1 MGGIGGRSVE
11 TANGVSNSFALWQ
24 PPSPSLPLPKG
35 WPQRGSQPPPA
46 REGADKT
53 AVASGAGSVQ
63 GARMRTERDS
73 MGEMQVPDGALYGAS
88 TQRAVLNFP
97 ISGHRMPAAFI
108 RGLGLVK
115 AVCAR
120 VNGGLGR
127 LPPELAAAVERA
139 AREIAAGEWADQF
152 PVDVF
157 QTGSG
162 TSTNLNLNEVIARR
176 ATALAPGAGPAHPND
191 HVNLGQSSNDIIP
204 SALHVSVAL
213 ALRRELGPAL
223 TLLHE
228 TLADRARAFAAII
241 KAGRTHLM
249 DAVPVTLGQ
258 VFSGYAAQVA
268 KALARNDAALA
279 ALRELAVGGTAVGTG
294 LNTHPDFARRVC
306 LQLSSET
313 GLLFL
318 EAANH
323 FEAQG
328 ARDGCAEVAGL
339 LAATAG
345 ALAKIAGDL
354 RLLGSGPR
362 NGLGELKLPAIQ
374 PGSSIM
380 PGKVNPVL
388 CESVIQVGHY
398 VQGLALAVQSAAR
411 DGQLELNAT
420 LPLQAHALHEITRC
434 LAGAARQF
442 AVACVAGIEAD
453 ADRCRENVE
462 RSLMLVTALTPV
474 IGYDTA
480 AAVAKEA
487 HATGRTLREVVLA
500 RGLMDAAAL
509 EVALDPQRMLQS

>member
-1 MGGIGGRSVE
+1 
-11 TANGVSNSFALWQ
+11 
-24 PPSPSLPLPKG
+24 
-35 WPQRGSQPPPA
+35 
-46 REGADKT
+46 
-53 AVASGAGSVQ
+53 
-63 GARMRTERDS
+63 MRTERDS
-73 MGEMQVPDGALYGAS
+73 MGEMQVPDTALYGAS

-108 RGLGLVK
+108 SGLGLVK
-115 AVCAR
+115 AACAGA
-120 VNGGLGR
+120 NGELGR
-127 LPPELAAAVERA
+127 LPPKLAEAIERT
-139 AREIAAGEWADQF
+139 AREIGGGGWADQF

-162 TSTNLNLNEVIARR
+162 TSTNTNINEVIARL
-176 ATALAPGAGPAHPND
+176 ADLLAPALGPVHPND

-204 SALHVSVAL
+204 TALHVSLAL
-213 ALRRELGPAL
+213 ALHRELGPAL
-223 TLLHE
+223 TVLHE
-228 TLADRARAFAAII
+228 ALSERSRAFAEVI

-249 DAVPVTLGQ
+249 DAVPVTMGQ

-268 KALARNDAALA
+268 KSLARNDSAIA

-306 LQLSSET
+306 LRLSAET
-313 GLLFL
+313 GILFH

-328 ARDGCAEVAGL
+328 GRDGCAEVAGL
-339 LAATAG
+339 LATTAG
-345 ALAKIAGDL
+345 AMARIASDI

-362 NGLGELKLPAIQ
+362 NGLGELKVPAVQ

-398 VQGLALAVQSAAR
+398 VQGLTVAVQSAAR
-411 DGQLELNAT
+411 DGQLELNVN
-420 LPLQAHALHEITRC
+420 LPLQAHALHEMIRC
-434 LAGAARQF
+434 MSGAARQF
-442 AVACVAGIEAD
+442 AESCVAGLEAD
-453 ADRCRENVE
+453 TDRCRETVE

-474 IGYDTA
+474 IGYDA
-480 AAVAKEA
+480 AASVAKEA

-500 RGLMDAAAL
+500 RGLMEAASL
-509 EVALDPQRMLQS
+509 DEALDPRRMLQP